1 MEWSRFIDCLT
12 ADAERFRDVA
22 AKDLDA
28 PVPSCPGWS
37 VADLVRH
44 VAVVYLHK
52 IECMRQGKAPEPWPP
67 DDAATA
73 EPMAL
78 LGDAWPRLREQF
90 VARAPESTT
99 YTWYEPDQTTR
110 FWVRRMAQ
118 ETVIHRIDAELA
130 LRTAVQ
136 PVPDDLAVDGID
148 EVLTVFL
155 GYQSQT
161 WCDDFGP
168 DLAQADNRPVL
179 ISAGGEGW
187 LVRAAPGGVSIEAG
201 VGSGP
206 VAADAAVRG
215 EPGAMLRW
223 LWGRGRG
230 NSGFVAEGGDLDVT
244 VEGDAEL
251 VGRLRRLLVTA
262 TQ

>member
-1 MEWSRFIDCLT
+1 MEWSRFIECLT
-12 ADAERFRDVA
+12 ADVERFREVA
-22 AKDLDA
+22 AKDLEA

-44 VAVVYLHK
+44 VALVYLHK
-52 IECMRQGKAPEPWPP
+52 VECVRQGKAPESWPP
-67 DDAATA
+67 AGYREADSL
-73 EPMAL
+73 AL

-90 VARAPESTT
+90 LTRPPESTT
-99 YTWYEPDQTTR
+99 YTWYEPEQTIR
-110 FWVRRMAQ
+110 FWMRRMAQ

-130 LRTAVQ
+130 LRTTVQ

-155 GYQSQT
+155 EYQSKT

-168 DLAQADNRPVL
+168 DLAQADDRPVL

-187 LVRAAPGGVSIEAG
+187 LVRAAPGGVNVEAG
-201 VGSGP
+201 IGTGL

-215 EPGAMLRW
+215 EPAAMLRW
-223 LWGRGRG
+223 LWARGDAG
-230 NSGFVAEGGDLDVT
+230 VA
-244 VEGDAEL
+244 VEGNADL
-251 VGRLRRLLVTA
+251 VARLRRLLVTA

>member
-1 MEWSRFIDCLT
+1 MEWSRLMECLT
-12 ADAERFRDVA
+12 ADAERLGEVA
-22 AKDLDA
+22 AKDLDT
-28 PVPSCPGWS
+28 PVPTCPGWS

-44 VAVVYLHK
+44 VAFVYLHK
-52 IECMRQGKAPEPWPP
+52 VECMRQGKAPEPWPP
-67 DDAATA
+67 DEYREAK
-73 EPMAL
+73 PLAL
-78 LGDAWPRLREQF
+78 FGAAWPQLR
-90 VARAPESTT
+90 ARFSAAPPDSAT
-99 YTWYEPDQTTR
+99 YTWYEPDQTVR

-130 LRTAVQ
+130 LRTAVR

-155 GYQSQT
+155 GYQSKT

-168 DLAQADNRPVL
+168 DLAQADDRPVL

-187 LVRAAPGGVSIEAG
+187 LVRPAPGGVSIEAG
-201 VGSGP
+201 IGSGP

-215 EPGAMLRW
+215 EPDAMLRW
-223 LWGRGRG
+223 LWGRGDAG
-230 NSGFVAEGGDLDVT
+230 VT
-244 VEGDAEL
+244 VEGNAEQ

>member
-1 MEWSRFIDCLT
+1 MEWSRFLECLT
-12 ADAERFRDVA
+12 ADADRFREVA

-52 IECMRQGKAPEPWPP
+52 VECLRQGRAPEPWPP
-67 DDAATA
+67 DESATA
-73 EPMAL
+73 EPFAL
-78 LGDAWPRLREQF
+78 FDRAWPGLRAEL
-90 VARAPESTT
+90 VARPPESAA

-110 FWVRRMAQ
+110 FWLRRMAQ

-130 LRTAVQ
+130 LRTGIQ

-148 EVLTVFL
+148 EVLVVFL
-155 GYQSQT
+155 AYQSKT
-161 WCDDFGP
+161 WCEDFGA
-168 DLAQADNRPVL
+168 DLAEADDRPVL
-179 ISAGGEGW
+179 VSAGGAGW
-187 LVRAAPGGVSIEAG
+187 LVRATPSGVSVEAG
-201 VGSGP
+201 IGSGL

-223 LWGRGRG
+223 LWGRGD
-230 NSGFVAEGGDLDVT
+230 GGVT
-244 VEGDAEL
+244 VDGDEQL

>member
-1 MEWSRFIDCLT
+1 MEWSRFLECLS
-12 ADAERFRDVA
+12 ADVDRFREVS
-22 AKDLDA
+22 AKDLGA

-52 IECMRQGKAPEPWPP
+52 VECLRQGRSPDPWPP
-67 DDAATA
+67 AGSATA
-73 EPMAL
+73 EPLAL
-78 LGDAWPRLREQF
+78 LDEAWPELRAQLW
-90 VARAPESTT
+90 ARTPESAA

-136 PVPDDLAVDGID
+136 PVPADLAVDGID
-148 EVLTVFL
+148 EVLVVFL
-155 GYQSQT
+155 EYASKT

-168 DLAQADNRPVL
+168 DLAEADDRSVL
-179 ISAGGEGW
+179 ISAGGAGW
-187 LVRAAPGGVSIEAG
+187 LVRAAPSGVSVETGI
-201 VGSGP
+201 GSGL

-223 LWGRGRG
+223 LWGRG
-230 NSGFVAEGGDLDVT
+230 SGGVTLDGDKD
-244 VEGDAEL
+244 L